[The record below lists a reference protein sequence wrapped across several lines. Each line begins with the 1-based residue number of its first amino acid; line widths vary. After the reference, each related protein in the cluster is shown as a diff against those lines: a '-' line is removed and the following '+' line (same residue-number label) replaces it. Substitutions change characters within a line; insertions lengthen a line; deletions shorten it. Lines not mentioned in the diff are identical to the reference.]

1 MARPRKD
8 ADPAPTPTIAAGPAS
23 DERKPGRI
31 IANAVFI
38 HVESTAKLG
47 GLDVVAL
54 HRIPLLRKK
63 LAIDGELRLIGEWPA
78 NTDRRRPLDAGG
90 MHDEYRRMQELFVY
104 ETNSGED
111 GRRGDVVDL
120 MTDFYGAPTS
130 GRLVA
135 IMRKLDTAFAAL
147 EEHLVKTGEK
157 FPTPTQLEDIIALA
171 APENDFADGIPYDPA
186 GASATA

>member
-1 MARPRKD
+1 MGRPRKTD
-8 ADPAPTPTIAAGPAS
+8 ADPAPTPTLMADATEAPRA
-23 DERKPGRI
+23 PGRV

-54 HRIPLLRKK
+54 HRVPLLRKK
-63 LAIDGELRLIGEWPA
+63 LAVDGELRLIGEWPA
-78 NTDRRRPLDAGG
+78 QTDRRRPLDAMG
-90 MHDEYRRMQELFVY
+90 MHDEYRRMQDLFVY

-135 IMRKLDTAFAAL
+135 IMRKLDAAFAKL

-157 FPTPTQLEDIIALA
+157 YPTPTQLEDIIALT
-171 APENDFADGIPYDPA
+171 APENDFADGIPYEV
-186 GASATA
+186 GASA

>member
-8 ADPAPTPTIAAGPAS
+8 ADPAPTPSIAGETDAP
-23 DERKPGRI
+23 KPGRV

-63 LAIDGELRLIGEWPA
+63 LSVDGELRLIGEWPA
-78 NTDRRRPLDAGG
+78 NTDRRRPLDAMG

-135 IMRKLDTAFAAL
+135 IMRKLDAAFAAL
-147 EEHLVKTGEK
+147 EEHLAKTGEK
-157 FPTPTQLEDIIALA
+157 HPTPTQLEDIIALT

-186 GASATA
+186 GASASA